1 LLRLTAGFRPVD
13 LSIQFLI
20 LPWKNAEIHYE
31 THPIQNIFQM
41 AVIPPILQDSTQS
54 KPSRRISF
62 SKAAFNDIV
71 FVDIPSPQK
80 RKCVTDHYIQPGS
93 RLQDR
98 LFCGKK
104 TYHPMKKRYDLP
116 MKNRISMI
124 ST

>member
-80 RKCVTDHYIQPGS
+80 RKCVTDHYIQQAFAC
-93 RLQDR
+93 RIV
-98 LFCGKK
+98 FFVEKK
-104 TYHPMKKRYDLP
+104 PT
-116 MKNRISMI
+116 
-124 ST
+124 TQ